1 MWRSLVARTLG
12 VGEAPSSN
20 LGIPIMKDFRLKSRK
35 SFNFYYVVGIP
46 DGSSATF
53 DTAANE
59 KFSVHHPLFI

>member
-1 MWRSLVARTLG
+1 
-12 VGEAPSSN
+12 
-20 LGIPIMKDFRLKSRK
+20 MKDFRLKSRK